1 MAEPFCS
8 TSFLVHVMFE
18 LSSLQRLAGTL
29 DVVDLITPTKVECVG
44 SQQRVISRPQDAKK
58 SKDLRK
64 EVEACLGEATP
75 KQVKTKGPRIR
86 RGQCL
91 KPKTVGKK
99 KKKAETGAEEK
110 EPEPKADK
118 KEKKT
123 TKKMEAKPIKK
134 DEDEDKEEKC
144 DMDDSTALGEGESKD
159 DSAKPAKSTEGKRR
173 RRRFR
178 KKTLTKH
185 DLKLTLVKSMLA
197 KKGISWQYSQWYHSR
212 FPTTNDAQVCKES
225 SGFKEMQARMAEGKP
240 PECLTCMAML
250 EEFDH
255 ELLNEELDKIDLGT
269 AASPFTKMKKE
280 VEIVTVEGP
289 AVLPCLQPASP
300 KPQPAEQTEDPDPA
314 QLAIVPYDEANMGSD
329 LGASNAGP
337 AEAGH
342 NDDQEDE
349 ESMWALFKSM
359 KCLELLGPG
368 ILGKRLAAKCHACR
382 SANQREGKIF
392 DLCKRRRQ
400 EINFFTKQHL
410 GVIVY

>member
-1 MAEPFCS
+1 
-8 TSFLVHVMFE
+8 
-18 LSSLQRLAGTL
+18 
-29 DVVDLITPTKVECVG
+29 
-44 SQQRVISRPQDAKK
+44 
-58 SKDLRK
+58 
-64 EVEACLGEATP
+64 
-75 KQVKTKGPRIR
+75 
-86 RGQCL
+86 
-91 KPKTVGKK
+91 
-99 KKKAETGAEEK
+99 
-110 EPEPKADK
+110 
-118 KEKKT
+118 
-123 TKKMEAKPIKK
+123 
-134 DEDEDKEEKC
+134 
-144 DMDDSTALGEGESKD
+144 
-159 DSAKPAKSTEGKRR
+159 
-173 RRRFR
+173 
-178 KKTLTKH
+178 
-185 DLKLTLVKSMLA
+185 
-197 KKGISWQYSQWYHSR
+197 
-212 FPTTNDAQVCKES
+212 
-225 SGFKEMQARMAEGKP
+225 MQARMAEGKP

-368 ILGKRLAAKCHACR
+368 ILGKRLAANCHACR